1 MRLFTLAFLSLFLL
15 TSPTMVDA
23 RGPEI
28 DPDGL
33 VADCDGVAEAAVQRA
48 REMGRSLE
56 EVWNRV
62 DPQGACFGV
71 FPDPS
76 GFRSNDLNGWP
87 YPDPLGFGPDVDP
100 VGYGLVYGTHGV
112 RDGYPSSPPV
122 DPDGAAPPIHP
133 DGFDG
138 LGNGW

>member
-1 MRLFTLAFLSLFLL
+1 MRFFSLALLSLFLL
-15 TSPTMVDA
+15 TSPAMVDA

-33 VADCDGVAEAAVQRA
+33 VADCDGVAEVVAQRA

-56 EVWNRV
+56 EVWSRV

-76 GFRSNDLNGWP
+76 GF
-87 YPDPLGFGPDVDP
+87 
-100 VGYGLVYGTHGV
+100 
-112 RDGYPSSPPV
+112 
-122 DPDGAAPPIHP
+122 GAGSIYYIKIRC
-133 DGFDG
+133 
-138 LGNGW
+138 